1 MAYNFHI
8 QTQIQVSSLIVDI
21 HTTEVTLYH
30 SDDYTVKYIY
40 HIFRIDTTSG
50 ERVSNYT
57 HREILSN
64 EVYDTLLEAENA
76 YHVLCLK
83 GFVRLHEIDKNSD
96 LTNLEQEKGY

>member
-1 MAYNFHI
+1 MAYNFQI
-8 QTQIQVSSLIVDI
+8 QAQIQVSSLITDI

-30 SDDYTVKYIY
+30 LDDYTVKYDY
-40 HIFRIDTTSG
+40 RIFRTDTTSG
-50 ERVSNYT
+50 ERVSSYT

-64 EVYDTLLEAENA
+64 EVYETLLEAENA

-83 GFVRLHEIDKNSD
+83 GFVRLNQIDKNSD

>member
-1 MAYNFHI
+1 MAYNFRIRTH
-8 QTQIQVSSLIVDI
+8 IQVSSLITDI

-30 SDDYTVKYIY
+30 SAEYTVNYIY

-50 ERVSNYT
+50 ERVSDYT
-57 HREILSN
+57 HKEVLSN

-83 GFVRLHEIDKNSD
+83 GFVRLNEIDKNSD